1 MFEIPGPLGFVLY
14 AVIGL
19 LGLALFV
26 MSVRRIAPRTCVI
39 CEYDLRGHPGNALR
53 CPECGTEIVD
63 VKLMKQQT
71 VVSIGLAVLGSLL
84 MLGAGGILSLVM
96 FRD

>member
-1 MFEIPGPLGFVLY
+1 MFEVAGPWGFVLY

-26 MSVRRIAPRTCVI
+26 MSVRRIHYRTCIV
-39 CEYDLRGHPGNALR
+39 CEYDLRGHPADALR
-53 CPECGTEIVD
+53 CPECGAKIVD
-63 VKLMKQQT
+63 VKLIKQQT

-84 MLGAGGILSLVM
+84 MLGAGGILFVVM
-96 FRD
+96 LGN